1 MVLYSK
7 ELKISKSLSEY
18 AHAAHFTIITV
29 VRVAFAIRYC
39 AGAEGEILK
48 LLPHE
53 LVHCRNEKSLQRDV
67 MRLGCSPSNM
77 FGINYL
83 VLLMAVS
90 IVAQLETMLMVMVGF
105 LTV

>member
-1 MVLYSK
+1 M
-7 ELKISKSLSEY
+7 
-18 AHAAHFTIITV
+18 ITV
-29 VRVAFAIRYC
+29 EGVAFAIGYC
-39 AGAEGEILK
+39 ARGEGEILQ

-67 MRLGCSPSNM
+67 MRLVYSPSNM

-90 IVAQLETMLMVMVGF
+90 IVALLEIMLMVMVMVEF